1 MGVTCPS
8 GHSSSSISYFVRR
21 SSEEIPK
28 GRFKLPWE
36 SITTVNQYQRG
47 NPAVLHVS
55 RVMHVPDTVI
65 KIIRYQPPNYNK
77 FLGGLQSHQQ
87 GKFTIKSADYRQ
99 SQELQRGWGGS
110 RKSARAGELP
120 ALKIESS

>member
-65 KIIRYQPPNYNK
+65 KIIRYRRPRDEFQIPYVVRVSPK
-77 FLGGLQSHQQ
+77 LRWG
-87 GKFTIKSADYRQ
+87 R
-99 SQELQRGWGGS
+99 WGG
-110 RKSARAGELP
+110 GGTHNEYCGV
-120 ALKIESS
+120 